1 MTRTR
6 RCYEHFGIFGPPTI
20 AFYGA
25 DGMERRNFRVVGFM
39 KAAEFAA
46 VVRQAVAPATPTR
59 TVKSS
64 GSSTPRLLG
73 AALDHRCGGRGRL
86 LRVSRCKQPT
96 RRLDA
101 AERRTPTA
109 PAAPP
114 APDRAASAPKQ
125 KSIPDTLPDITL
137 ADRDGKPTKLASF
150 GGRPLMVN
158 FWATWCA
165 PCRREIPLLNKIRME
180 RKAQNAE
187 IVGIAVDFRDD
198 VLEFVNKT
206 PLNYPLLI
214 GEEDGLAAAEAF
226 GMGMAFPF
234 SVFVD
239 SQNRIL
245 TVKIGEL
252 HEDEAN
258 FAFDRLRDIDNGV
271 LTREAAQA
279 AVADAFREMAAER
292 AQERS
297 GRRTNIGRIRP
308 DRGRLPKTAHVTCR
322 LR

>member
-1 MTRTR
+1 MKQTGRTYLR
-6 RCYEHFGIFGPPTI
+6 VL
-20 AFYGA
+20 GA
-25 DGMERRNFRVVGFM
+25 LALIGAAGALGFFAYNARNAGTEPSSALTPVPETAPQTSTDP
-39 KAAEFAA
+39 AAA
-46 VVRQAVAPATPTR
+46 RQAETP
-59 TVKSS
+59 
-64 GSSTPRLLG
+64 
-73 AALDHRCGGRGRL
+73 D
-86 LRVSRCKQPT
+86 QPQ
-96 RRLDA
+96 RKA
-101 AERRTPTA
+101 V
-109 PAAPP
+109 
-114 APDRAASAPKQ
+114 PDK
-125 KSIPDTLPDITL
+125 LPEITL
-137 ADRDGKPTKLASF
+137 ADRDGKPTTLASF

-187 IVGIAVDFRDD
+187 IVGIAVDFRED
-198 VLEFVNKT
+198 VLKFVQTT
-206 PLNYPLLI
+206 PLEYPLLI

-258 FAFDRLRDIDNGV
+258 FAFDRIRDIDNGV

-279 AVADAFREMAAER
+279 AVADAFRQMAANR
-292 AQERS
+292 AQMTS
-297 GRRTNIGRIRP
+297 GTPEGGKN
-308 DRGRLPKTAHVTCR
+308 
-322 LR
+322 